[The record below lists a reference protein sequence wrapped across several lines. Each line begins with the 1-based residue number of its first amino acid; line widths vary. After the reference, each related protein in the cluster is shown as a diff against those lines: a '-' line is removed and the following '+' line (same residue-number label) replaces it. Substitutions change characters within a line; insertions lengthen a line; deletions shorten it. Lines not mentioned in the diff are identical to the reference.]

1 MAALTVAAAAHNMYN
16 PFTFNSYNTD
26 SYIAPDIKSERTD
39 SKIQVKLE
47 DMDLWKRFHSLGN
60 EMIITKTGRRMFPT
74 FRVMLNGLET
84 NTKYMVLLDIVPVDD
99 NRYKYHDSSW
109 NISGK
114 AEPHLFGRYYVHP
127 DSPATGTQ
135 WMKQCVLFNKVKI
148 TNNAMHNQGHIIL
161 SSMHRYQ
168 PRLHIVE
175 ASDVYSIRTGTYN
188 TFTFDETVF
197 TAVTAYQNDQ
207 ITKLK
212 INHNPFAK
220 GFREQPIHGK
230 KTSKGLKR
238 QCESS
243 NDNEKRLK
251 TDHGSTSRLCKSD
264 SSINSTLLGQQQLST
279 STSTSTSSALADST
293 TYLDESY
300 TSGDSPTKDYK
311 CSTTIPL
318 TASTSYPSNMYNYD
332 TSTPFYM
339 NQKLNSYY
347 GMPTTPFSYSPM
359 NFGQFSRYS
368 TQTYPYPISSSAN
381 YNAFFNQ

>member
-1 MAALTVAAAAHNMYN
+1 MAALTAAAAAHNMYN
-16 PFTFNSYNTD
+16 PFSFNSYSTD
-26 SYIAPDIKSERTD
+26 SYIAPDIKRVRAD

-47 DMDLWKRFHSLGN
+47 DIDLWKRFHGLGN

-74 FRVMLNGLET
+74 FRVTISGLDL
-84 NTKYMVLLDIVPVDD
+84 NTKYMLLLDIVPVDD
-99 NRYKYHDSSW
+99 NRYKYHESSW

-127 DSPATGTQ
+127 DSPATGAQ

-197 TAVTAYQNDQ
+197 IAVTAYQNDQ

-220 GFREQPIHGK
+220 GFREQPTHGK
-230 KTSKGLKR
+230 RHLTSLKR
-238 QCESS
+238 HCESN

-251 TDHGSTSRLCKSD
+251 TDHVGSSRLCKND
-264 SSINSTLLGQQQLST
+264 SSLNSTLQQSTT
-279 STSTSTSSALADST
+279 STPITSSVIADST

-311 CSTTIPL
+311 YSISTPLTTSTT
-318 TASTSYPSNMYNYD
+318 YPSNMYNYD
-332 TSTPFYM
+332 TSSPFYM

-347 GMPTTPFSYSPM
+347 GMSNTPFPYSSV

-368 TQTYPYPISSSAN
+368 TQTYPYNLSSPTN